1 MKSDLVVLGGGPAG
15 GNAALAAAAAGLSV
29 VLFDEQPAAGGQVWR
44 APWAGKADAY
54 DSPERR
60 EGDALRAA
68 LAASSVDLRF
78 GRRVWS
84 VGGAFRV
91 DALGP
96 DGNEWVEAPRL
107 IAATGAHERVV
118 PFPGWTL
125 PGVIGLAAATVL
137 LKSHAARPAGPVVVA
152 GCGPLLA
159 AVAAGILGAG
169 GKVAAVVDLAG
180 AGDWLVAAPHLASRP
195 SLLAQ
200 GLGWTLK
207 IAGHGVPVL
216 FRHAV
221 RRVEGAERA
230 ERVVVAPVDAS
241 GAFTDGPERSF
252 EIGSL
257 VVGHGLVP
265 GGEVPRL
272 FRAGTRFDRLRGGH
286 VPELDA
292 DGRTSVPG
300 LYAAGD
306 GVGIKGAAAAVLN
319 GTLAGLAAAHDSG
332 RLSEGEWRRRADP
345 VRASASKLAAFSD
358 AIAGLMALRAGQVD
372 SVPADTVVCRCED
385 VTRGE
390 IEAAAEAGATEVNQ
404 LKHFTR
410 CGMGPCQGRMCGETA
425 AEILARA
432 LGVEREAVGQWTAR
446 PPLRPVPLA
455 DLLGRFDYSDI
466 PIPKPAPL

>member
-1 MKSDLVVLGGGPAG
+1 MNCDLIVLGSGPAG

-44 APWAGKADAY
+44 APWAGTSDPY

-68 LAASSVDLRF
+68 LAASPVTLRY

-84 VGGAFRV
+84 VGGSFRV

-96 DGNEWVEAPRL
+96 DGNEWAEAPRL
-107 IAATGAHERVV
+107 IAATGAHERVI

-137 LKSHAARPAGPVVVA
+137 LKSHAATPAGPVVVA

-159 AVAAGILGAG
+159 AVAAGILKAG
-169 GKVAAVVDLAG
+169 GEVAAVVDLAS
-180 AGDWLVAAPHLASRP
+180 ARDWLAAAPHLASRP

-200 GLGWTLK
+200 GLGWTLR
-207 IAGHGVPVL
+207 IAGRRVPVL

-221 RRVEGAERA
+221 RRVEGTERA

-241 GAFTDGPERSF
+241 GAFVGGRERSF

-265 GGEVPRL
+265 GGDVPRL
-272 FRAGTRFDRLRGGH
+272 FRAETRFDRLRGGY
-286 VPELDA
+286 VPVLDA
-292 DGRTSVPG
+292 DGRTSVTG

-306 GVGIKGAAAAVLN
+306 GVGIRGAAAAVLN
-319 GTLAGLAAAHDSG
+319 GTLAGTAAAFDAG
-332 RLSEGEWRRRADP
+332 FLTETEWRRRSDP
-345 VRASASKLAAFSD
+345 VRAAAAKLAAFSD
-358 AIAGLMALRAGQVD
+358 AVAGLMALRPGQID
-372 SVPADTVVCRCED
+372 SVPAETVVCRCED
-385 VTRGE
+385 VTRAE
-390 IEAAAEAGATEVNQ
+390 IERAAAAGATEVNQ

-425 AEILARA
+425 AEILART
-432 LGVEREAVGQWTAR
+432 LGVEREAVGIWTAR